1 MMPSVILAASAAI
14 FVFSGAV
21 ILLNRFVAQRTL
33 VKQRLRAL
41 AGRREQQVRPVKQ
54 KKPKRGRI
62 PVSKVF
68 AEELASAGVRMR
80 PEEFLTL
87 WLAAAL
93 VPAGVLMLF
102 RAHPITLIAA
112 AALGVLLPPLLVRR
126 AKGKRLRLFERQL
139 GDALLLMGNS
149 LRSGLTF
156 QQAMG
161 NIAREMPDPIAREF
175 ARTVREIQLGCDID
189 AALDGMVK
197 RVRSTDLMLTVSA
210 VQIQRQVGG
219 NLLEILENTS
229 KTIKERIKLKDDI
242 RVMTASGRI
251 SSIVVGLLPVA
262 IGGLL
267 MLINP
272 SYIQTFFD
280 TSMGVIM
287 LVVAAGMEITG
298 FLIIKKIATIKY

>member
-1 MMPSVILAASAAI
+1 MPGILLAVSAAL
-14 FVFSGAV
+14 FVFIGAV
-21 ILLNRFVAQRTL
+21 ILLNRFTADRTR

-41 AGRREQQVRPVKQ
+41 AGRQERPAPPEKRKKQ
-54 KKPKRGRI
+54 KRGRI
-62 PVSKVF
+62 PVSRVF
-68 AEELASAGVRMR
+68 AEELVSAGVRMR
-80 PEEFLTL
+80 PEEFLAL

-93 VPAGVLMLF
+93 APAGVLMLLG
-102 RAHPITLIAA
+102 AHPVTLVAA
-112 AALGVLLPPLLVRR
+112 AALGVPLPPLLVRR
-126 AKGKRLRLFERQL
+126 ARGKRLGLFEKQL
-139 GDALLLMGNS
+139 GDVLLLMGNC

-156 QQAMG
+156 QQAMA
-161 NIAREMPDPIAREF
+161 NVAEEMPDPIAREF
-175 ARTVREIQLGCDID
+175 ARTVREIQLGCSID

-229 KTIKERIKLKDDI
+229 VTIKERLKLKDDI

-251 SSIVVGLLPVA
+251 TSIVVGLIPVA
-262 IGGLL
+262 IGGIL

-280 TSMGVIM
+280 TTMGVVM
-287 LVVAAGMEITG
+287 LLVAAGMEITG
-298 FLIIKKIATIKY
+298 FLIIKKIATIRY

>member
-14 FVFSGAV
+14 FVFSGGV

-41 AGRREQQVRPVKQ
+41 AGWQEQQVRPVKQ

-251 SSIVVGLLPVA
+251 SSIVVGMLPVV

>member
-1 MMPSVILAASAAI
+1 MMPGVILAASAAI
-14 FVFSGAV
+14 FVFSGGV

-41 AGRREQQVRPVKQ
+41 AGWQEQQVRPVKQ

-93 VPAGVLMLF
+93 APAGVLMLF

-251 SSIVVGLLPVA
+251 SSIVVGMLPVA

>member
-1 MMPSVILAASAAI
+1 M
-14 FVFSGAV
+14 
-21 ILLNRFVAQRTL
+21 
-33 VKQRLRAL
+33 
-41 AGRREQQVRPVKQ
+41 
-54 KKPKRGRI
+54 
-62 PVSKVF
+62 
-68 AEELASAGVRMR
+68 
-80 PEEFLTL
+80 
-87 WLAAAL
+87 
-93 VPAGVLMLF
+93 
-102 RAHPITLIAA
+102 
-112 AALGVLLPPLLVRR
+112 
-126 AKGKRLRLFERQL
+126 
-139 GDALLLMGNS
+139 
-149 LRSGLTF
+149 
-156 QQAMG
+156 
-161 NIAREMPDPIAREF
+161 
-175 ARTVREIQLGCDID
+175 
-189 AALDGMVK
+189 K

-251 SSIVVGLLPVA
+251 SSIVVGMLPVA

>member
-21 ILLNRFVAQRTL
+21 ILLNRFVSQRTL
-33 VKQRLRAL
+33 VKRRLRAL
-41 AGRREQQVRPVKQ
+41 AGRQEQQVRPVKQ

-251 SSIVVGLLPVA
+251 SSIVVGMLPVA
-262 IGGLL
+262 IGGFL

>member
-251 SSIVVGLLPVA
+251 SSIVVGMLPVV

>member
-1 MMPSVILAASAAI
+1 MMPGVILAASAAI
-14 FVFSGAV
+14 FVFSGAI

-41 AGRREQQVRPVKQ
+41 AGRQEQQVRPVKQ

-251 SSIVVGLLPVA
+251 SSIVVGMLPVA